1 MIIYKYY
8 NTAHRQASAEETLFK
23 YLLGGACV
31 LAGTLLIDLLFN
43 L

>member
-1 MIIYKYY
+1 MHKYY
-8 NTAHRQASAEETLFK
+8 NTAHRPTHTEETLFK
-23 YLLGGACV
+23 YLLGAGCV